1 MHWRAPDWGCGGPG
15 PAVSAGPIIPMIAA
29 RRDRPVRHH
38 SLTPT
43 RDSQNL
49 NGSFRS
55 GPGTNRPARRRSGR
69 AVSVIPVLVLGPFS
83 PGLEPNGF
91 VFRISVPLFSEP
103 SKRESPLRLV
113 TPLSLFARAAV
124 HGFPDCVV
132 PSRIRPPA
140 GCLPAR
146 PAVAG
151 RTPSGFA
158 AGASRHPHDS
168 GALVLRLSS
177 PSLTV
182 REGDL

>member
-103 SKRESPLRLV
+103 SKRESPLRLQPLCACCTV
-113 TPLSLFARAAV
+113 SPTVWCPPASGHRPDAFPRAPLSRAA
-124 HGFPDCVV
+124 
-132 PSRIRPPA
+132 
-140 GCLPAR
+140 LPA
-146 PAVAG
+146 
-151 RTPSGFA
+151 
-158 AGASRHPHDS
+158 ASPQ
-168 GALVLRLSS
+168 ALRATHTIRA
-177 PSLTV
+177 P
-182 REGDL
+182 

>member
-91 VFRISVPLFSEP
+91 VFRISVPLFSIKAGNA
-103 SKRESPLRLV
+103 SWRTAFLRALTRSSRLCDTRESVWISFFPRYFLYFPRL
-113 TPLSLFARAAV
+113 T
-124 HGFPDCVV
+124 
-132 PSRIRPPA
+132 
-140 GCLPAR
+140 
-146 PAVAG
+146 
-151 RTPSGFA
+151 
-158 AGASRHPHDS
+158 
-168 GALVLRLSS
+168 
-177 PSLTV
+177 LT
-182 REGDL
+182 LKPKA